1 MRTIWKGAVSF
12 GLVSIPVNLFPAT
25 EKKKIKFTHLHDKC
39 KAPLKYKRVCT
50 SCGREVAWEN
60 TLRGY
65 EYEKGKYVILKEEE
79 LDPFPQGRSKT
90 VDILNFVDL
99 KEIDPVYFDKTYYL
113 SPGETAEKAYLLLK
127 KTMEETGKIAIAR
140 VMIRTRET
148 LAALRVYNNLLT
160 METMFFP
167 DEVRS
172 TEMVATPVQEEG
184 INLQESEL
192 KMARQLVENL
202 VTAFEPA
209 KYKDQYRERI
219 LETIQ
224 AKAAGKEI
232 ETPQAPREDKIVN
245 LVEALQA
252 SVEMTEKGG
261 KESKKKGKKPGKKAG
276 AV

>member
-25 EKKKIKFTHLHDKC
+25 EKKAVKFTHLHDRC
-39 KAPLKYKRVCT
+39 KAPLKYKRVCS
-50 SCGREVAWEN
+50 SCGEEVAWEN

-65 EYEKGKYVILKEEE
+65 EYERGKYVILREEE

-90 VDILNFVDL
+90 VDILDFVDL

-113 SPGETAEKAYLLLK
+113 APGETGEKAYLLLK

-148 LAALRVYNNLLT
+148 LAALRVYDNILT

-167 DEVRS
+167 DEVRK
-172 TEMVATPVQEEG
+172 TEMVPVNAREEG
-184 INLQESEL
+184 ISLQENEL

-202 VTAFEPA
+202 ETDFKPE
-209 KYKDQYRERI
+209 KYRDEYRERI
-219 LETIQ
+219 LETIR
-224 AKAAGKEI
+224 AKAAGEEI
-232 ETPQAPREDKIVN
+232 ETPEAPREDKIVN

-252 SVEMTEKGG
+252 SVKMTEK
-261 KESKKKGKKPGKKAG
+261 ESKGKKKRGKKSPKKAG